1 MKHFLRMLSLWLA
14 VPMLATA
21 SPREDAVF
29 WALSLYEGNLALKG
43 ICTTRFPL
51 YAEAIEAAYQ
61 SSSYSAH
68 SSETIIVAM
77 TEGAQRQRLLDKLPD
92 IRKKI
97 YAIYGKYD
105 NLSSVALESLCRRLP
120 ESLKQVATLLNQP
133 ASNTDRDTSSAD
145 SPTKP

>member
-1 MKHFLRMLSLWLA
+1 MLTLWLA

-77 TEGAQRQRLLDKLPD
+77 TEGTQRQKLQDKLPE
-92 IRKKI
+92 IRKKLH
-97 YAIYGKYD
+97 AMYD
-105 NLSSVALESLCRRLP
+105 NLSPVALEGLCRRLP

-133 ASNTDRDTSSAD
+133 TSNKDRETSSAD
-145 SPTKP
+145 SATKP

>member
-1 MKHFLRMLSLWLA
+1 MRHFRWLLTLWLA
-14 VPMLATA
+14 LPMLATA
-21 SPREDAVF
+21 SPPEDAVF
-29 WALSLYEGNLALKG
+29 WVLGLYEGNLALKG

-77 TEGAQRQRLLDKLPD
+77 AEGAQRQRLMDKLPE
-92 IRKKI
+92 IQKKL
-97 YAIYGKYD
+97 YAMYD
-105 NLSSVALESLCRRLP
+105 NFSPVALEGLCRRLP

-133 ASNTDRDTSSAD
+133 ASNKDREFSSGD
-145 SPTKP
+145 SAAKH

>member
-1 MKHFLRMLSLWLA
+1 MKRFPWLITLWLA

-77 TEGAQRQRLLDKLPD
+77 TEGTQRQKLQDKLPE
-92 IRKKI
+92 IRKKLH
-97 YAIYGKYD
+97 AMYD
-105 NLSSVALESLCRRLP
+105 NLSPVALEGLCRRLP

-133 ASNTDRDTSSAD
+133 TSNKDRETSSAD
-145 SPTKP
+145 SATKP